1 MTSQTDSQM
10 PPRRRAVGMMAVAL
24 LVTAVLLAY
33 SSTLQS
39 LANKWLSDSQ
49 TYGHG
54 LLIAAVCVWLLAQRI
69 YGLKTFSGGGSAVL
83 AVFALLALGSMW
95 FVASLGNV
103 FAVETLLFPL
113 VLLAGINL
121 AFGARIARATAF
133 PVLYLVFALS
143 VWELFTKPLQ
153 LVTVRVVEY
162 AIGVIGIPAYIVG
175 NFVQVPSGLFEV
187 AAGCAGLNFF
197 VIAIAVGAL
206 FAYLNLRLPVHRVL
220 MVVAAMFIA
229 VLLNWIRVT
238 SLVLIGHATKM
249 QHYLIAVDHY
259 FYGWVLFGLALVPLV
274 FVGHLL
280 QNRELK
286 AEVSADTAGAVS
298 APAPPVLPPSC
309 TRLLAAVSLA
319 VLFPLLVM
327 YFEGY
332 VPVSGS
338 AALEL
343 PEQIG
348 DWQRGRKQYEYW
360 QPDYAGVSDEAYGT
374 YVHGA
379 RHVDVYVNRYFRQAQ
394 GRELIG
400 ADNHLVDLS
409 GSTRRLGSTLIPT
422 AAGTVRL
429 TEYARGRRGAES
441 RFLVLHWYQIG
452 ARAEARESRAKLW
465 ETVHR
470 IVDRRA
476 VGVVALRVSCE
487 VGCEDEREAVSR
499 FADLAGAEFRVLILA
514 ET

>member
-1 MTSQTDSQM
+1 M
-10 PPRRRAVGMMAVAL
+10 PPRRRAVGMIAVAL
-24 LVTAVLLAY
+24 LVTAVVLAY
-33 SSTLQS
+33 SPTLKS
-39 LANKWLSDSQ
+39 LASKWLSDSE

-69 YGLKTFSGGGSAVL
+69 RELRTFSGGGSAVL
-83 AVFALLALGSMW
+83 AVFALLALGSAW

-153 LVTVRVVEY
+153 LITVRVVEY
-162 AIGVIGIPAYIVG
+162 AIGITGIPAYIVG

-197 VIAIAVGAL
+197 VIAIAVSAL

-220 MVVAAMFIA
+220 MVVAAMLIA

-238 SLVLIGHATKM
+238 SLVLIGHATQM

-259 FYGWVLFGLALVPLV
+259 FYGWVLFGLALVPLL

-286 AEVSADTAGAVS
+286 AGISADTAGAV
-298 APAPPVLPPSC
+298 PAALPPSYA
-309 TRLLAAVSLA
+309 RLLAAVSLA
-319 VLFPLLVM
+319 VLFPLLVI
-327 YFEGY
+327 YFEGHA
-332 VPVSGS
+332 PASGS
-338 AALEL
+338 VALKL
-343 PEQIG
+343 PGQIG
-348 DWQRGRKQYEYW
+348 DWQRGRRQYEYW
-360 QPDYAGVSDEAYGT
+360 QPDYAGVSDEAHGT
-374 YVHGA
+374 YVHET

-400 ADNHLVDLS
+400 SDNHLVDLS
-409 GSTRRLGSTLIPT
+409 GSTQRLGSTLVPT

-429 TEYARGRRGAES
+429 TEYARGRRSAES

-487 VGCEDEREAVSR
+487 AGCEDEREVVSE
-499 FADLAGAEFRVLILA
+499 FADLAGAELRALILA

>member
-10 PPRRRAVGMMAVAL
+10 PPRRRAVGMIAVAL
-24 LVTAVLLAY
+24 LVTAVVLAY
-33 SSTLQS
+33 SPTLKS
-39 LANKWLSDSQ
+39 LANKWLSDSE

-69 YGLKTFSGGGSAVL
+69 YEFKTFSGGGSAVL
-83 AVFALLALGSMW
+83 AVFALLALGSVW

-162 AIGVIGIPAYIVG
+162 AIGIIGIPAYIFG

-197 VIAIAVGAL
+197 VIAIAVGTL

-220 MVVAAMFIA
+220 MVVAAMLIA
-229 VLLNWIRVT
+229 VLLNWVRVT

-259 FYGWVLFGLALVPLV
+259 FYGWILFGLALVPLL

-286 AEVSADTAGAVS
+286 AGVSADTAGAVS
-298 APAPPVLPPSC
+298 AAQPPSC
-309 TRLLAAVSLA
+309 TRLLAAVGLTA
-319 VLFPLLVM
+319 LFPLLVM

-332 VPVSGS
+332 APASGS
-338 AALEL
+338 VALKL

-348 DWQRGRKQYEYW
+348 DWQRGRRQYEYW

-374 YVHGA
+374 YVHET

-400 ADNHLVDLS
+400 SDNHLVDLS
-409 GSTRRLGSTLIPT
+409 GSTRRLGSMLIPT
-422 AAGTVRL
+422 AAGTMRL
-429 TEYARGRRGAES
+429 TEYVRGRRSAEL

-487 VGCEDEREAVSR
+487 AGCEDEREAVSE
-499 FADLAGAEFRVLILA
+499 FADLAGAEFRALILA

>member
-1 MTSQTDSQM
+1 MTSQTDSQL
-10 PPRRRAVGMMAVAL
+10 PPRRRAAGMMAVAL
-24 LVTAVLLAY
+24 LVTAVVLAY
-33 SSTLQS
+33 SPTLKS
-39 LANKWLSDSQ
+39 LANKWLSDSE

-54 LLIAAVCVWLLAQRI
+54 LLIAAVCVWLLARRI
-69 YGLKTFSGGGSAVL
+69 YELKTFSGGGSAVL
-83 AVFALLALGSMW
+83 AVFALLVPGSVW

-121 AFGARIARATAF
+121 AFGARPTAF

-197 VIAIAVGAL
+197 VIAIAVGTL
-206 FAYLNLRLPVHRVL
+206 FAYLNLRLPVYRVL
-220 MVVAAMFIA
+220 MVVAAMLIA
-229 VLLNWIRVT
+229 VLLNWVRVT

-259 FYGWVLFGLALVPLV
+259 FYGWVLFALALVPLL

-286 AEVSADTAGAVS
+286 AGVPADTAGAVS
-298 APAPPVLPPSC
+298 AALPPSHA
-309 TRLLAAVSLA
+309 RLLAAVGLTA
-319 VLFPLLVM
+319 LFPLLVL

-332 VPVSGS
+332 APASGS
-338 AALEL
+338 VALKL

-360 QPDYAGVSDEAYGT
+360 QPDYAGVSDEAHGT
-374 YVHGA
+374 YAHET
-379 RHVDVYVNRYFRQAQ
+379 RHIDVYVNRYFRQVQ

-422 AAGTVRL
+422 AAGTMRL
-429 TEYARGRRGAES
+429 SEYARGRRSAES

-465 ETVHR
+465 ETLHR

-487 VGCEDEREAVSR
+487 AGCEDELEAVSE
-499 FADLAGAEFRVLILA
+499 FADLASAEFRALILA